1 MKLPPSVAAAAA
13 GVTAAA
19 LACTWRW
26 RRLDDDGAPRPV
38 RPPLTLEPAVYALWH
53 EHLLP
58 LAFAHRRSGTVA
70 LVSEHRDGEIL
81 VRVLRRLGLGAARGS
96 STRGGSR
103 GLRDMVRAGREG
115 RPVAFTPDGPRGPA
129 RSCKPGVVRAAAET
143 GLPVVPLGA
152 AASSGRRLDSWD
164 RFLVPSP
171 FSRIYLSR
179 GEALRV
185 PRDVADAW
193 GHGAGHGDAVGSG
206 VEAPAVV
213 RRWTERVREALER
226 ERRRCEAAA
235 GDA

>member
-1 MKLPPSVAAAAA
+1 MRLPPSVAAAVA
-13 GVTAAA
+13 GVTAAG
-19 LACTWRW
+19 LASTWRW
-26 RRLDDDGAPRPV
+26 RRLDEGGAPRPV
-38 RPPLTLEPAVYALWH
+38 RPPLALEPAVYALWH

-58 LAFAHRRSGTVA
+58 LAFAHRRSGAVA

-81 VRVLRRLGLGAARGS
+81 VRILRRLGLGAARGS

-103 GLRDMVRAGREG
+103 GLREMVRAGREG

-129 RSCKPGVVRAAAET
+129 RNCKPGVVRAAAET
-143 GLPVVPLGA
+143 GLPVVPLAA

-171 FSRIYLSR
+171 FTRIYLSR
-179 GEALRV
+179 GQALRV

-193 GHGAGHGDAVGSG
+193 EHGSGHGDADGNG
-206 VEAPAVV
+206 GEAPAVV
-213 RRWTERVREALER
+213 RRWTDRVREALER

-235 GDA
+235 DT

>member
-1 MKLPPSVAAAAA
+1 MKLPPSVAAAVA

-19 LACTWRW
+19 LASTWRW
-26 RRLDDDGAPRPV
+26 RRLDDGGAPRPV
-38 RPPLTLEPAVYALWH
+38 RPPLALEPAVYALWH

-58 LAFAHRRSGTVA
+58 LAFAHRHSGAVA

-103 GLRDMVRAGREG
+103 GLREMVRAGREG

-129 RSCKPGVVRAAAET
+129 RRCKPGVVRAAAET

-185 PRDVADAW
+185 PRDVAGAW
-193 GHGAGHGDAVGSG
+193 EGRAGDGDGG
-206 VEAPAVV
+206 EPPAVV

-235 GDA
+235 DDA